1 MDTVRYVIVEDERL
15 AYEEMRRMMASLR
28 PEYVLAGWADS
39 VEQAAVMLSRGDVAL
54 ILLDINLSDGTAFDI
69 FRRMEIDIP
78 VIFTTAYD
86 EYAIRAFRVNS
97 VDYLLKPIEEDDLE
111 RALCKFERNASLRTD
126 HAALSALERDI
137 TAGRGRRRFMVQT
150 GDSYR
155 WVDIADVAYFLSE
168 DKYTFLYRRDGRR
181 HIINYSLDAV
191 ETMVDRHDFM
201 RVSRNC
207 VAGIGSVVSCA
218 RYFGSR
224 LRLHMQPDT
233 PEAVIVSRTRVADV
247 LRWIDG
253 VI

>member
-78 VIFTTAYD
+78 VIFTTAY
-86 EYAIRAFRVNS
+86 
-97 VDYLLKPIEEDDLE
+97 E